1 MSKLKTIT
9 VENTDITIFTK
20 ETEDYICLTDM
31 VKAKEGNARAADVI
45 KNWIRNRSTI
55 EFLGTWESLY
65 NPNFKVVEFDHFK
78 KEAGLPTFVLS
89 VSGWVER
96 TNAIGIF
103 SKSGKYGGTYAH
115 RDIAFEFGSA
125 ISPIF
130 KLYLYKEYQR
140 LKEVESNQYN
150 LEWDVRRLMTK
161 VNYVLHTDAV
171 QKHIIPNSTLPVE
184 KQGIEYANEADL
196 LNIALY
202 GYTAKQWKEAN
213 PNHALNG
220 KNMRDFSS
228 ITDLLIMS
236 NLESFNAQLINL
248 KTDKN
253 TRFTYLK
260 KMAIE
265 QKQQFDRVNIIKS
278 IKKSNLMTYIN
289 AENLTPENIEM
300 ESKKSILDINK
311 KNLSE
316 FNKNS
321 KKV

>member
-300 ESKKSILDINK
+300 ESKKRILDINK